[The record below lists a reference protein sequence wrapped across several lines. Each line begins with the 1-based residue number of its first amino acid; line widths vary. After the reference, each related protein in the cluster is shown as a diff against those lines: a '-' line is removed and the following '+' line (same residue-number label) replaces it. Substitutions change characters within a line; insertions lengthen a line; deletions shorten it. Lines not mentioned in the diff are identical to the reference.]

1 MKFGLIASAAILA
14 LASAPAYATTVLT
27 FDAIPG
33 MANAP
38 GAPVPIA
45 SQLASQFLA
54 SNGVS
59 FSSGGGFAAVVDHY
73 PPDPAATPTP
83 PNVIGGTNA
92 SGNLDYTVPITA
104 AFFSTANTSV
114 KATTNFVRVLDDQF
128 PLGSGTITLQAYD
141 ISGNLLG
148 TATAPDVGAFGTG
161 ADLSLSLAGIHS
173 VRFFSDNATVAFDN
187 FEFGDLTA
195 VPEPATWAMMILGF
209 GMAGM
214 SMRRRTVRA
223 RIQFS

>member
-1 MKFGLIASAAILA
+1 MKFGLIASAAILTF
-14 LASAPAYATTVLT
+14 ASAPAYATTLLT

-33 MANAP
+33 MSNSP

-59 FSSGGGFAAVVDHY
+59 FSSGGGFAAVVDHV
-73 PPDPAATPTP
+73 PGFPLVTPTP

-92 SGNLDYTVPITA
+92 SGNLDYSAPITA
-104 AFFSTANTSV
+104 AFFSTANTST
-114 KATTNFVRVLDDQF
+114 KATTNFVRVLGDRF
-128 PLGSGTITLQAYD
+128 PLGSGTVTLQAFD
-141 ISGNLLG
+141 LSGNLLG
-148 TATAPDVGAFGTG
+148 SISAPDVGPQGTG
-161 ADLSLSLAGIHS
+161 VDLSLSFAGIHS
-173 VRFFSDNATVAFDN
+173 VSFFSDNQTVAFDN

-195 VPEPATWAMMILGF
+195 VPEPGTWALMIVGF

-214 SMRRRTVRA
+214 SLRRRTVRA